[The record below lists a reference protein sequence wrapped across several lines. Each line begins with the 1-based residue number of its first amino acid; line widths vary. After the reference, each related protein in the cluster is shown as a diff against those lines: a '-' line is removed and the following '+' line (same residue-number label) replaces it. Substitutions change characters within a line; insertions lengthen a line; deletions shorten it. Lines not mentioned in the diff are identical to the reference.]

1 MSFRGTF
8 RLLIAMTGVV
18 LSVGLG
24 PPVGGGEFDPP
35 VRLRRPVAMALA
47 ENDARL
53 YTANRASGSITTI
66 DLHTGTAI
74 DEIDIGRTLADL
86 AMTPDGSYLL
96 AVDEASDSLI
106 VLVRAEESL
115 RVVSRT
121 PIAQAPVSVRVSADG
136 KRCFV
141 ASLWGRAVSVI
152 DLRPLQDRSD
162 APTGDVVLL
171 PREAIPLPFSPR
183 LMTLAAQDTRLVVAD
198 AFGGSLAV
206 IDLETKA
213 VVSVREL
220 VGHNIRGMTTSS
232 DGGQLLLAHQILNS
246 NVDTSQRNI
255 FWGAVMTN
263 VLRTLPMELLTA
275 DVHLPFPPGS
285 TQTIGGLG
293 TGAGDPAG
301 VAVSPA
307 GDIVVALSGVQE
319 VAIRRAGQ
327 NGWQRESVG
336 RRPIAVALSGNADR
350 IYVASTFADAISV
363 VDMDSCTKEQT
374 ISLGPRPQLST
385 AERGE
390 MLFYDARLSFDGW
403 YSCHSCHTDG
413 HTNGLTSDNFGDG
426 SAGAAKRVLSLL
438 GTADTGPWAWDGHV
452 ARLEDQVR
460 GSLQATMRSHNVK
473 DDNVAALTAYLRT
486 LPAPPKERIT
496 EGEQIELIAAG
507 RAVFERSGCSQCHQ
521 SATYTSA
528 GAYDVGLADELGRNR
543 FNPPSLRGV
552 RWRERLFHDNR
563 AAMLTDVV
571 RQFGHGSEGDL
582 STEEAAALVAFLR
595 SL

>member
-1 MSFRGTF
+1 
-8 RLLIAMTGVV
+8 
-18 LSVGLG
+18 
-24 PPVGGGEFDPP
+24 
-35 VRLRRPVAMALA
+35 MALA

-66 DLHTGTAI
+66 DLAAGIAI
-74 DEIDIGRTLADL
+74 EEIDIGRTLADL
-86 AMTPDGSYLL
+86 ALTPDGRYLL
-96 AVDEASDSLI
+96 AVDESSDSLI
-106 VLVRAEESL
+106 VLARAEDSL
-115 RVVSRT
+115 HVVSRT
-121 PIAQAPVSVRVSADG
+121 PIAQAPVSVRVSADC
-136 KRCFV
+136 RSCFV

-152 DLRPLQDRSD
+152 DLQPLRDGTEPRTDD
-162 APTGDVVLL
+162 AAL
-171 PREAIPLPFSPR
+171 PVRQVISLPFSPR
-183 LMTLAAQDTRLVVAD
+183 LMTLVAADTRLVVAD

-206 IDLETKA
+206 IDAQTGQ
-213 VVSVREL
+213 VISVREL
-220 VGHNIRGMTTSS
+220 FGHNIRGMTMSS
-232 DGGQLLLAHQILNS
+232 DGGQLLLVHQILNS
-246 NVDTSQRNI
+246 SVDTSQRNV

-263 VLRTLPMELLTA
+263 VLRTLPKELLTT
-275 DVHLPFPPGS
+275 DVHLPLPPGG

-307 GDIVVALSGVQE
+307 GDVVVVLSGVQE

-336 RRPIAVALSGNADR
+336 RRPVAVALSNYEDR
-350 IYVASTFADAISV
+350 AYVASTFADAISV
-363 VDMDSCTKEQT
+363 VDMESCAKERT
-374 ISLGPRPQLST
+374 ISLGPRPQLSA

-460 GSLQATMRSHNVK
+460 SSLVATMRSRNIK

-486 LPAPPKERIT
+486 LPAPPKENVAER
-496 EGEQIELIAAG
+496 GQLELIAAG

-521 SATYTSA
+521 SSTYTSP

-552 RWRERLFHDNR
+552 RWRDRLFHDNR
-563 AAMLTDVV
+563 AATLTDVV
-571 RQFGHGSEGDL
+571 NQFGHGSDGDL
-582 STEEAAALVAFLR
+582 STEEAKALVAFLR